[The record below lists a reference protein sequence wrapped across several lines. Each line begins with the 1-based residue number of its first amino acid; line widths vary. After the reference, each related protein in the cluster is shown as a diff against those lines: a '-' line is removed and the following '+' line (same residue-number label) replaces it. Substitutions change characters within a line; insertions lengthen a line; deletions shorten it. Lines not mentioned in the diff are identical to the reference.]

1 MKREGEGTNTNR
13 FPLPLFFF
21 FCGAD
26 DGSRTRCLH
35 LGMVCPLVSVWC
47 ASRER
52 ACLREAGWW
61 VGDVEVVTF
70 VQELFGL

>member
-1 MKREGEGTNTNR
+1 MGVGVW
-13 FPLPLFFF
+13 LAL
-21 FCGAD
+21 A
-26 DGSRTRCLH
+26 
-35 LGMVCPLVSVWC
+35 WC